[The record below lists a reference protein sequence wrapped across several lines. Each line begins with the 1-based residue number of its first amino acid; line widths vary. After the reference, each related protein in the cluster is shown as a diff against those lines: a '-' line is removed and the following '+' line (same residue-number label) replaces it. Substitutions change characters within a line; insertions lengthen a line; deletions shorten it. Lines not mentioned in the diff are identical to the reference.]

1 MSMPTSNQ
9 ILLTVDEAT
18 RSLKHEGRLILGVEQ
33 DHRAERVYFTL
44 PKTIFMDAD
53 VVLNNNA
60 VTIKIVYKNASN
72 STYSQ
77 ECTSTIVD
85 NGDETITFSWLLT
98 SYVFTKRG
106 NVSFL
111 VWVHKDVYGTDSE
124 TSEQVVVESNDW
136 HTTPFIGEVLPGLEI
151 TDETIEPITSDSTS
165 YAALMEMI
173 NELDAKLDDITGY
186 TEAEIDAMF
195 ATVDS
200 NYSTLSQTVSNQG
213 NSISSMSTQVNTNKT
228 NIASINNIKIGKV
241 SQSASMTGILVGNYD
256 ALDSVSGSG
265 KTFETTEISNSDTK
279 VPTSNLVYN
288 AVKSAPVEDTTWK
301 DSNTD
306 NKNEDGSI
314 RVRGINNNDYTYFDY
329 PDTGFY
335 RATINLTNLYD
346 VTQNYQVG
354 NEEKDDDPGVVLEG
368 YTLPVQGLIAPGRD
382 CYMTCSD
389 IYGID
394 DKVGLLLEKGYTP
407 LSINK
412 YEEGKRYFNN
422 SSILSES
429 NGNYDSITAFY
440 TGWPTSNTVYAINV
454 PDVDS
459 IVIMARGYPAKYAEL
474 DKTEEGWT
482 KFTLPAQAADDYYSA
497 IHIVIPS
504 TYKQEDIIIIED
516 AKKSLANK
524 MIAKLR
530 VWKRNDSGQMEIT
543 HRITGTITGLYKVT
557 I

>member
-1 MSMPTSNQ
+1 MPTNNQ

-53 VVLNNNA
+53 VELNNNA

-85 NGDETITFSWLLT
+85 NDDETITFSWLLT

-124 TSEQVVVESNDW
+124 TGEQVVVESNDW

-165 YAALMEMI
+165 YAALIEMV

-195 ATVDS
+195 ATV
-200 NYSTLSQTVSNQG
+200 
-213 NSISSMSTQVNTNKT
+213 NS
-228 NIASINNIKIGKV
+228 SI
-241 SQSASMTGILVGNYD
+241 
-256 ALDSVSGSG
+256 
-265 KTFETTEISNSDTK
+265 DTK
-279 VPTSNLVYN
+279 ISTAKSSIDTEVDAIDAAKLDKSSLSTTVVDDDSKVATSK
-288 AVKSAPVEDTTWK
+288 AVKTYVDNQIGSIPKSVVLTEDTTWK
-301 DSNTD
+301 DSNTN

-314 RVRGINNNDYTYFDY
+314 RVRGMVDNDYTYFNY
-329 PDTGFY
+329 PETGFY
-335 RATINLTNLYD
+335 QATINLTNLYD
-346 VTQNYQVG
+346 VTVTY
-354 NEEKDDDPGVVLEG
+354 EKDENDNDDPGVVLG
-368 YTLPVQGLIAPGRD
+368 SYTLPVQGLLTPGRD
-382 CYMTCSD
+382 CYMTCND
-389 IYGID
+389 IYEID
-394 DKVGLLLEKGYTP
+394 DKVGLLLENGPETVSTNTYFENT
-407 LSINK
+407 
-412 YEEGKRYFNN
+412 RYQNN
-422 SSILSES
+422 TS
-429 NGNYDSITAFY
+429 NPSVTDATVDSIKLYSYQLEANVT
-440 TGWPTSNTVYAINV
+440 YAVNIG
-454 PDVDS
+454 DVDS
-459 IVIMARGYPAKYAEL
+459 VILFVNDAPAAPLNVTKDEAGYS
-474 DKTEEGWT
+474 
-482 KFTLPAQAADDYYSA
+482 KFTVPSGTFSQIYVMVPSSYSKTDIKIVRDDNKEA
-497 IHIVIPS
+497 
-504 TYKQEDIIIIED
+504 
-516 AKKSLANK
+516 LGK

-530 VWKRNDSGQMEIT
+530 VWKRDTDGTLKIT

>member
-1 MSMPTSNQ
+1 MPTNNQ

-53 VVLNNNA
+53 VELNNNA

-124 TSEQVVVESNDW
+124 TGEQVVVESNDW

-165 YAALMEMI
+165 YAALMEMV

-200 NYSTLSQTVSNQG
+200 NIDNLTNTVSGLSSSVDLLNTTTSSHTT
-213 NSISSMSTQVNTNKT
+213 SIRNLNMTKVGLVDEETSTE
-228 NIASINNIKIGKV
+228 
-241 SQSASMTGILVGNYD
+241 GILIGNGGTN
-256 ALDSVSGSG
+256 SVRGSG
-265 KTFETTEISNSDTK
+265 KTFNEDEITNDSNK
-279 VPTSNLVYN
+279 IPTSNLVYN

-314 RVRGINNNDYTYFDY
+314 RILGTSDNEYTTFDY
-329 PDTGFY
+329 PETGFY
-335 RATINLTNLYD
+335 KASINLTNLHD
-346 VTQNYQVG
+346 VTVPDNDVPIG
-354 NEEKDDDPGVVLEG
+354 P
-368 YTLPVQGLIAPGRD
+368 YTLCVQGLIAPGRD

-389 IYGID
+389 VYELD

-407 LSINK
+407 LSIKN
-412 YEEGKRYFNN
+412 YEEGKQYLNRAAASN
-422 SSILSES
+422 SSVDYVE
-429 NGNYDSITAFY
+429 NPNMDSITLSAS
-440 TGWPTSNTVYAINV
+440 TLTNTIYAINV
-454 PDVDS
+454 PDVQT
-459 IVIMARGYPAKYAEL
+459 IVFSAGGGYYGGEISL

-482 KFTLPAQAADDYYSA
+482 KFSMNGLGLDNLNN
-497 IHIVIPS
+497 IFIVIPS
-504 TYKQEDIIIIED
+504 KYEQKDIIIIED

-530 VWKRNDSGQMEIT
+530 VWKRDTDGTLKIT